1 MDQKNLRDWEARC
14 TQEEPPKCKARCP
27 LHVDGREFCRFLQAG
42 QVDKAWAVLCKTM
55 PFPAVTARICG
66 GDCQNDCLRA
76 QRGGGIELASLERFA
91 AENAKRTPIIRA
103 LPPKGRNIAVFG
115 AHLSGLTA
123 AWDLGKKG
131 FTVIVFCE
139 NKMQGLG
146 HLPAELV
153 SNEIIEK
160 ELAQLGKM
168 NVSFAEHGKPDAQTI
183 MAASKSFDA
192 IFIDPLIFNATQF
205 GLSQVDPATLE
216 TSIDFLFASPDVSGK
231 SITEL
236 IAVGRKGALSIERK
250 LQNASLTAGRDR
262 EAPFET
268 KLFTN
273 ISKVATVDPVAVPDG
288 GYSLEQAREEASRC
302 LLCECME
309 CVNNCVYL
317 QEFKSYPKAYARQI
331 YNNASIVMGTR
342 MANTMINS
350 CMLCGL
356 CEQVC
361 PENFAMQDIVLEARQ
376 DLVEKGHMPP
386 SAHEF
391 AFRDM
396 DFADSSVCA
405 LARHQPGTESSR
417 QFFFP
422 GCQLSASD
430 PGAIERTYAHLCSVL
445 DGGTGLL
452 LRCCGAPAD
461 WAGQK
466 DMFGRKM
473 ESLKRDWE
481 SLGRPQ
487 IIAACP
493 SCMES
498 LQKGLPEADVISLW
512 TVLGSE
518 LGQLSQHPELE
529 LLSLQDPCSARSN
542 HDLMNDVRMLLS
554 GLDITFEEPE
564 LSGSQTECCGFGGL
578 LSNANQPLSRKAA
591 EHRAEKLDHDGVTYC
606 AMCRDM
612 LAKAG
617 KRCMHFLDIIFPDGN
632 EDPAGRIAPGYSARR
647 ENRVRLKENLLRQT
661 WNEQPEPRHDY
672 ESVAVEFTEEARTMM
687 EERRILLSDI
697 QKTLHAVQDSA
708 QVLENTETGHKLIQF
723 RPVTVTYWVEYE
735 MKGGSYLVHRVWSHR
750 MRVLGVGGNS

>member
-27 LHVDGREFCRFLQAG
+27 LHVDGREFCRLMADG

-55 PFPAVTARICG
+55 PFPSLTARICD
-66 GDCQNDCLRA
+66 GDCQNDCLRS
-76 QRGGGIELASLERFA
+76 QKGGGIEMAALERFA
-91 AENAKRTPIIRA
+91 AENYKRSPMIRA
-103 LPPKGRNIAVFG
+103 LPPRGKNIAVFG
-115 AHLSGLTA
+115 AHLSGLAA

-131 FTVIVFCE
+131 FTVKLFCQSKFE
-139 NKMQGLG
+139 GYSE
-146 HLPAELV
+146 LPAQRITEDLF
-153 SNEIIEK
+153 SK
-160 ELAQLGKM
+160 ELSQLEKM
-168 NVSFAEHGKPDAQTI
+168 NVSFIEGSVIDPETVLK
-183 MAASKSFDA
+183 AADDFDA
-192 IFIDPLIFNATQF
+192 VFADPWTCNSKALDMQ
-205 GLSQVDPATLE
+205 QVNLKTLE
-216 TSIDFLFASPDVSGK
+216 TEKEFLFASPKINEESA
-231 SITEL
+231 IEL
-236 IAVGRKGALSIERK
+236 LALGRKGALSIERK

-262 EAPFET
+262 DNPFET
-268 KLFTN
+268 RLFTN
-273 ISKVATVDPVAVPDG
+273 ISKVEPVSPVTVPED
-288 GYSLEQAREEASRC
+288 GYSPEQAREEAGRC

-361 PENFAMQDIVLEARQ
+361 PENFAMQDLCLEARQ
-376 DLVEKGHMPP
+376 DLVQKDQMPP

-405 LARHQPGTESSR
+405 VIKPQPGTDKSK
-417 QFFFP
+417 QVFFP

-430 PGAIERTYAHLCSVL
+430 PGAVERSYAHLCSIL
-445 DGGTGLL
+445 EGGTGLM

-466 DMFGRKM
+466 EMFGRKM
-473 ESLKRDWE
+473 DSLRHDWE

-493 SCMES
+493 SCIES
-498 LQKGLPEADVISLW
+498 LQKGLPEAEVTSLW
-512 TVLGSE
+512 ST
-518 LGQLSQHPELE
+518 LSNKADRLARPQEKDS
-529 LLSLQDPCSARSN
+529 LSLHDPCSARDN
-542 HDLMNDVRMLLS
+542 QILMNDVRLLLS
-554 GLDITFEEPE
+554 KLEVTFDEPE
-564 LSGSQTECCGFGGL
+564 FSGNLTECCGFGGL
-578 LSNANQPLSRKAA
+578 LANANEQLSQKAA
-591 EHRAEKLDHDGVTYC
+591 VHRAGKLDHDGVTYC

-617 KRCMHFLDIIFPDGN
+617 KRCQHILDILLPGSN
-632 EDPAGRIAPGYSARR
+632 EDHAGRVAPGYSVRR
-647 ENRVRLKENLLRQT
+647 ENRVRLKETLLRET
-661 WNEQPEPRHDY
+661 WKEQPEPRNDY
-672 ESVAVEFTEEARTMM
+672 ESVAVEFTDEARELM
-687 EERRILLSDI
+687 EKRRILLSDV
-697 QKTLHAVQDSA
+697 QKTLHAMQDSTH
-708 QVLENTETGHKLIQF
+708 VLENTETGHKLVHF

-735 MKGGSYLVHRVWSHR
+735 MNDGTYLVHRVWSHR
-750 MRVLGVGGNS
+750 MRVIGEAS